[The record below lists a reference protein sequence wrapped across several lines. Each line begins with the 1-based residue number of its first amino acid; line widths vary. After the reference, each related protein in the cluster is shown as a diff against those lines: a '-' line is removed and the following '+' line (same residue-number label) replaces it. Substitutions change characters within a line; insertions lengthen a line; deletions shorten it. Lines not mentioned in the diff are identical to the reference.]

1 MHGGSGYCGGCCVG
15 VSVEGYFHGRAHTL
29 LLPLLEQ
36 PPGTRS
42 DSWCQ
47 QIDYCGGGGVGVS
60 VGGGGGGCV
69 GGGGGVGVSVGGGGG
84 GGCVGG

>member
-1 MHGGSGYCGGCCVG
+1 MHGGSGYCGGCCIG

-60 VGGGGGGCV
+60 VGVGVGVGGGGCV
-69 GGGGGVGVSVGGGGG
+69 GG
-84 GGCVGG
+84 CVGG